1 MARRE
6 QPEPDG
12 AGEATSGAPEEAP
25 DLGELYDQLR
35 ELEETV
41 DSPEERDLVREALR
55 TTVAV
60 EPGPFGRILYGFD
73 RADAAEAL
81 LGALVFGIP
90 MFVEGGT
97 LEVGLFLA
105 GRPLL
110 LVGTVAAAVAVTT
123 AVLYVADIQ
132 DVRVKHRLLG
142 LVPRRLAGVLG
153 IALLAALVA
162 MTAWGR
168 VDWTRPVVALSQV
181 AVAFGPMAVG
191 AALGDILPGS

>member
-1 MARRE
+1 MTTRE
-6 QPEPDG
+6 QPDPDG
-12 AGEATSGAPEEAP
+12 DVDTAPEAPEEPP

-41 DSPEERDLVREALR
+41 DSPEERELVREALR

-60 EPGPFGRILYGFD
+60 EPGPFGRIVYGFD
-73 RADAAEAL
+73 RADAAESL

-97 LEVGLFLA
+97 QEVGSFLA

-110 LVGTVAAAVAVTT
+110 LCATVAAAVGVTM

-153 IALLAALVA
+153 IALLTALVG

-168 VDWTRPVVALSQV
+168 VDWARPVVAFSQV